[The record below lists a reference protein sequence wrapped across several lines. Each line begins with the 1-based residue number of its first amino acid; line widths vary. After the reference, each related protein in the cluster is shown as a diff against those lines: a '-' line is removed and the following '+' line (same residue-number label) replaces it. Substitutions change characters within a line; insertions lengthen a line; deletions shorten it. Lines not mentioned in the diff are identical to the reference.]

1 MKYQNFL
8 MKYIFQFR
16 NANVVTIVKPLHA
29 ENDNIVHLFLTFQV
43 TNNMKL
49 E

>member
-1 MKYQNFL
+1 MQVFTDVML
-8 MKYIFQFR
+8 QYIFF
-16 NANVVTIVKPLHA
+16 NVVTIVKPLHA